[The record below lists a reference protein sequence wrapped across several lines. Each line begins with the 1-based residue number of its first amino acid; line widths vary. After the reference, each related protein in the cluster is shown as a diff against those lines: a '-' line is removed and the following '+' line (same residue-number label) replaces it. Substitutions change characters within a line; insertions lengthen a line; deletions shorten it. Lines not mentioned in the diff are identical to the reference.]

1 MRMTLAKFSAGL
13 ALTLAASQPTVAA
26 DWQYCLAPSHAEH
39 KVYMSAVFPVRGSLD
54 DADSAF
60 ELMLDRAG
68 LPHDV
73 VQCPRADDEQAILA
87 MQQYAIAFNR
97 QSGNAIVHLPL
108 ESRDQIS
115 GRPPTRG
122 SM

>member
-1 MRMTLAKFSAGL
+1 MTLAKFSAGL
-13 ALTLAASQPTVAA
+13 ALTLAALQPASAA

-60 ELMLDRAG
+60 ELMLDQAG
-68 LPHDV
+68 LRHDV
-73 VQCPRADDEQAILA
+73 VQCPRADDEQSILA
-87 MQQYAIAFNR
+87 MQQYAISFN
-97 QSGNAIVHLPL
+97 QHAGNTIVHLPL
-108 ESRDQIS
+108 ETPDQIS